1 METENNTV
9 KATIT
14 LDGQTHGIMIS
25 RERAVQIKRLQKLIK
40 ESKTKQNEANER
52 KIK

>member
-1 METENNTV
+1 MEKKEV

-25 RERAVQIKRLQKLIK
+25 RERAIQIKRLQKLIK
-40 ESKTKQNEANER
+40 ENRTR
-52 KIK
+52 KK